1 LTFDNGRLTS
11 DSRPRISRLPVLPD
25 LVSFTESSAQ
35 AMKSLTIALATA
47 KEAIRQ
53 PAFFVM
59 AVFAG
64 ALLIVTVF
72 VPYFT
77 FGEDM
82 KMYKDTGLTTISF
95 FCMLLALLTAS
106 STVADE
112 IEGKTAITLLS
123 KPINR
128 RQFIVGKFMGIELGV
143 LALYII
149 LGTLFAAGVWYK
161 YSYDLRE
168 SAGTPEAGK
177 QWAQVMQVMPG
188 LVLGFFEVTV
198 LTSISVAI
206 STRLPMLANLV
217 VCILIFFL
225 GHLSPVLVELE
236 KQGRVNEL
244 VGFMAKFFAWAL
256 PSLEFFNASP
266 SISTGAVIPWLG
278 YVLPVFG
285 YCVLYSGAALLF
297 AFLLFEDRDLA

>member
-1 LTFDNGRLTS
+1 
-11 DSRPRISRLPVLPD
+11 
-25 LVSFTESSAQ
+25 
-35 AMKSLTIALATA
+35 MKSLTIALATA

-59 AVFAG
+59 AFFAG
-64 ALLIVTVF
+64 GLLIVTIWVS
-72 VPYFT
+72 YFT
-77 FGEDM
+77 FGEDI

-128 RQFIVGKFMGIELGV
+128 RQFIIGKFLGIELGV
-143 LALYII
+143 LALYVL
-149 LGTLFAAGVWYK
+149 LGALFAAGVWYK
-161 YSYDLRE
+161 YAYDLRE
-168 SAGTPEAGK
+168 SAGGIAERAK
-177 QWAQVMQVMPG
+177 QWDRCRQVMPG

-225 GHLSPVLVELE
+225 GHLSPVLVEAADGPDADQRAGRLHGPAVRLGPPLAGVLQRGPVHLHRRGHPLDRIRFAGIRLLRVVQWSGVVVRVPPVRGSGPGLTGPVLARAAAGCRG
-236 KQGRVNEL
+236 QGR
-244 VGFMAKFFAWAL
+244 G
-256 PSLEFFNASP
+256 
-266 SISTGAVIPWLG
+266 
-278 YVLPVFG
+278 
-285 YCVLYSGAALLF
+285 
-297 AFLLFEDRDLA
+297 

>member
-1 LTFDNGRLTS
+1 M
-11 DSRPRISRLPVLPD
+11 SRLSVLPD
-25 LVSFTESSAQ
+25 LVSFTESSEK
-35 AMKSLTIALATA
+35 AMKSLTIARATA

-59 AVFAG
+59 AVLAG
-64 ALLIVTVF
+64 ALLIFTVF

-128 RQFIVGKFMGIELGV
+128 RQFIVGKFLGIELGV
-143 LALYII
+143 LVLYII

-161 YSYDLRE
+161 FSYDLRE
-168 SAGTPEAGK
+168 SAGVPDAEK

-225 GHLSPVLVELE
+225 GHLSPVLVVLAEE
-236 KQGRVNEL
+236 GRVNEL
-244 VGFMAKFFAWAL
+244 VGFMGKFFAWAL

-266 SISTGAVIPWLG
+266 SISTGAVIPWVA

>member
-1 LTFDNGRLTS
+1 
-11 DSRPRISRLPVLPD
+11 
-25 LVSFTESSAQ
+25 
-35 AMKSLTIALATA
+35 MKSLTIALATA

-59 AVFAG
+59 AAFAG
-64 ALLIVTVF
+64 GLLLVTIWVS
-72 VPYFT
+72 YFT
-77 FGEDM
+77 FGEDI

-128 RQFIVGKFMGIELGV
+128 RQFIIGKFLGIELGV
-143 LALYII
+143 LTLYVL
-149 LGTLFAAGVWYK
+149 LGILFAAGVFYK
-161 YSYDLRE
+161 YEYDLRE
-168 SAGTPEAGK
+168 AQGSIAESAK
-177 QWAQVMQVMPG
+177 QWEQVRQVLPG

-225 GHLSPVLVELE
+225 GHLSPVLVEATTSPNS
-236 KQGRVNEL
+236 QVNEL
-244 VGFMAKFFAWAL
+244 VGFMARLFGFVL
-256 PSLEFFNASP
+256 PSLEFFNAGP
-266 SISTGAVIPWLG
+266 SISTGAVIPWFG
-278 YVLPVFG
+278 YVLPALG

>member
-1 LTFDNGRLTS
+1 
-11 DSRPRISRLPVLPD
+11 
-25 LVSFTESSAQ
+25 
-35 AMKSLTIALATA
+35 MKSLTIALATA

-59 AVFAG
+59 AFFAG
-64 ALLIVTVF
+64 ALLIVTIF

-77 FGEDM
+77 FGEDI

-128 RQFIVGKFMGIELGV
+128 RQFIVGKFLGIELGV
-143 LALYII
+143 LALYVL
-149 LGTLFAAGVWYK
+149 LGAAVRGGRLVQVR
-161 YSYDLRE
+161 LRLARIGRRRGRIGE
-168 SAGTPEAGK
+168 AVGAGDAGH
-177 QWAQVMQVMPG
+177 AG
-188 LVLGFFEVTV
+188 AGARLLRGDG
-198 LTSISVAI
+198 SHGISVAI

-225 GHLSPVLVELE
+225 GHLSPVLVELAE
-236 KQGRVNEL
+236 QGRSTSWSASWPSSSRGSFPRSSFSTPAHRSQPVRSFPGWL
-244 VGFMAKFFAWAL
+244 RFA
-256 PSLEFFNASP
+256 
-266 SISTGAVIPWLG
+266 G
-278 YVLPVFG
+278 FG

>member
-1 LTFDNGRLTS
+1 
-11 DSRPRISRLPVLPD
+11 
-25 LVSFTESSAQ
+25 
-35 AMKSLTIALATA
+35 MKSITIALATA

-59 AVFAG
+59 AFFAG
-64 ALLIVTVF
+64 ALLIVTIF
-72 VPYFT
+72 VSYFT
-77 FGEDM
+77 FGEDI

-128 RQFIVGKFMGIELGV
+128 RQFIIGKFLGIELGV
-143 LALYII
+143 LALYAV
-149 LGTLFAAGVWYK
+149 LGVLFAAGVWYK
-161 YSYDLRE
+161 YAYDLRE
-168 SAGTPEAGK
+168 SGGGLPESAK
-177 QWAQVMQVMPG
+177 QWGQVMQVMPG

-198 LTSISVAI
+198 LTAISVAI

-225 GHLSPVLVELE
+225 GHLSPVLVESA
-236 KQGRVNEL
+236 QQRQVNEL
-244 VGFMAKFFAWAL
+244 VGFMARLFAWAL

-266 SISTGAVIPWLG
+266 SISTGAQIPWIG

>member
-1 LTFDNGRLTS
+1 
-11 DSRPRISRLPVLPD
+11 
-25 LVSFTESSAQ
+25 
-35 AMKSLTIALATA
+35 MKSLTIALATA

-59 AVFAG
+59 AFFAG
-64 ALLIVTVF
+64 ALLIVTIF

-128 RQFIVGKFMGIELGV
+128 RQFIVGKFLGIELGV
-143 LALYII
+143 LALYVL
-149 LGTLFAAGVWYK
+149 LGALFAAGVWYK
-161 YSYDLRE
+161 FAYDSRE
-168 SAGTPEAGK
+168 AAGTITDTEK

-188 LVLGFFEVTV
+188 LVLGFLEVTV

-225 GHLSPVLVELE
+225 GHLSPVLVELAA
-236 KQGRVNEL
+236 QNRLNEL
-244 VGFMAKFFAWAL
+244 VGFMARLFAWVL
-256 PSLEFFNASP
+256 PSLEFFNAGP
-266 SISTGAVIPWLG
+266 SISTGAVIPWFG
-278 YVLPVFG
+278 YVLPVVG
-285 YCVLYSGAALLF
+285 YCMLYSGAALLF